1 MHASTAQPEK
11 QILIMS
17 APLTS
22 SPNDTLN
29 APANTPAAPAAPA
42 DAQNLDMQS
51 MLQKMAEQQKMIAE
65 LTQQVQVKEQDVQK
79 LSEKQR
85 AEMKHLYDT
94 VISKWVD
101 SLDTGN
107 EKAREEFKNGM
118 VRLAETADR
127 ENGIWEVVCCASA
140 MSARDRENATKKEEE
155 FQKLQKNYDD
165 LKTQIQ
171 GGNFISED
179 SRVAGNKRPATE
191 QPHVQGGG
199 VDIWS
204 QFSDYMKGSYDRNS
218 FQPPPQLVG

>member
-1 MHASTAQPEK
+1 
-11 QILIMS
+11 MS
-17 APLTS
+17 APLAS
-22 SPNDTLN
+22 ASDNTLN
-29 APANTPAAPAAPA
+29 ASVSTPAAAAAPTAPA

-65 LTQQVQVKEQDVQK
+65 LTHQVQAKEQDVQK

-101 SLDTGN
+101 SLDTSN

-118 VRLAETADR
+118 VRLAENADR

-140 MSARDRENATKKEEE
+140 MTARDRENAAKKEEE
-155 FQKLQKNYDD
+155 FQNLQKNYDE

-179 SRVAGNKRPATE
+179 SRIAGNKRPATE
-191 QPHVQGGG
+191 QPHVQGGC

-218 FQPPPQLVG
+218 FQPPSQFVG